1 MLHYIGHIIVA
12 SHSLLVPATE
22 TVCASVSPLMTFH
35 VAKLSSKVHCPQRF
49 QAARC
54 IFFIFTTAKFTPLP
68 QASEAAAER
77 ARESKMRCLAYNIFA
92 CASRCAGVA
101 LSKDLR
107 VSLQTGLVYAL
118 LR

>member
-1 MLHYIGHIIVA
+1 MTPKAFKQPVVFLFVF
-12 SHSLLVPATE
+12 ATE
-22 TVCASVSPLMTFH
+22 T
-35 VAKLSSKVHCPQRF
+35 
-49 QAARC
+49 
-54 IFFIFTTAKFTPLP
+54 FTPLP

-77 ARESKMRCLAYNIFA
+77 ARESKMRCLAYNIFS

-101 LSKDLR
+101 LSKELR